1 MKKYVFMFLKGLI
14 KLLSFMLIFS
24 FKILQFSLVLV
35 FAAFK
40 FVMSIVLIM
49 LGAGAVASSSHKF

>member
-14 KLLSFMLIFS
+14 KLLSFTLIVS
-24 FKILQFSLVLV
+24 FKILQFSLALV